1 METVR
6 EQNERKK
13 EYLRSYKTYV
23 RRIKEKE
30 DELKRIELE
39 KKNPSAIRY
48 NDMPHGSGSN
58 TDLSDYMV
66 ACEKLEAE
74 ILKAKTEYVKKREEI
89 MAAVHE
95 MKNQEYAELLELKY
109 IDNLSWKEVGKR
121 MGFAQDT
128 VKKKHGKALP
138 AFHIPEEQDGK

>member
-30 DELKRIELE
+30 DDLKRIELE

-48 NDMPHGSGSN
+48 SDMPHGSGSS

-89 MAAVHE
+89 MAAVHG

-121 MGFAQDT
+121 MGFAPDT
-128 VKKKHGKALP
+128 VNKKHGKALP
-138 AFHIPEEQDGK
+138 SFHIPEEQDGK

>member
-39 KKNPSAIRY
+39 KKNPSTIRY
-48 NDMPHGSGSN
+48 SDMPHGSGSS
-58 TDLSDYMV
+58 TDLSDYIV

-89 MAAVHE
+89 MAAVHG
-95 MKNQEYAELLELKY
+95 MNNQEYAELLELKY
-109 IDNLSWKEVGKR
+109 INNLSWREVGKK
-121 MGFAQDT
+121 MGFATET
-128 VKKKHGKALP
+128 VKKKHGKALKE
-138 AFHIPEEQDGK
+138 FEIPEEEDGT